1 MQLSDPLRLPYC
13 ILLQKKVGSSGI
25 VKVPVYSPGA
35 STQPHFSLGHMK
47 VVETLLFAG
56 ATVDAVNDAGLTPL
70 MLAILSHHVEVALL
84 LVMNAADVT
93 VSSPEQQS
101 CLHFAS
107 KSFPCEQGNACS
119 RG

>member
-1 MQLSDPLRLPYC
+1 
-13 ILLQKKVGSSGI
+13 
-25 VKVPVYSPGA
+25 
-35 STQPHFSLGHMK
+35 MK

-56 ATVDAVNDAGLTPL
+56 ATVDAVNDAGLSPL

-107 KSFPCEQGNACS
+107 KSFPCEQENRYMLLLYHMVEFGADINARDS
-119 RG
+119 LGQTPLHV